1 MTITMD
7 DSQMKT
13 LEQIG
18 RFLKSS
24 TMLACKAVS
33 REGRYEW
40 IETVVNRFKYFTLGK
55 KDKGMVRAYVH
66 HMAGLSPAQL
76 TRLLA
81 RKFQD
86 GSIKLFRRRRNRFKT
101 IYTVFDKELLVETD
115 NAHGRMSGPATRRIF
130 DRAFHVY
137 GDKRFE
143 RLKEISSAHIYN
155 LRSSRTYQLRART
168 FAKTHC
174 VTVAIGIRRKPDP
187 KGRPGYIRVDTV
199 HQGDLNKRKGVYH
212 INLVDAV
219 TQWEIVMCVEG
230 ISEAHLK
237 PILEAALRVFPF
249 WIRGFHSDNGSEYI
263 NAVVAKLL
271 NKLLIEQTK
280 SRSGRTNDNALVE
293 GKNGSVIRKHM
304 GYSHIEQKHAPLINR
319 FYEDRFNEYLNFHRP
334 CGFATVT
341 VDEKG
346 WRKKKYETYQTPY
359 ERLKYVVKTKKS
371 AKRILRA
378 GLDFKR
384 LDEIAARRTD
394 NESAKMMQEAKDAL
408 FKKLGAR
415 MELMPQRP
423 GKPLERS
430 EPLAASPTTRR
441 DRKPTAGHP
450 WRRYGLAVRQ
460 PRVEDFVS
468 SSAS

>member
-18 RFLKSS
+18 QFLKLSRNI
-24 TMLACKAVS
+24 ACKAVS

-40 IETVVNRFKYFTLGK
+40 IETIVNRFKYFTLGK

-66 HMAGLSPAQL
+66 HMTGLSPAQL
-76 TRLLA
+76 TRLVSRRL
-81 RKFQD
+81 RD
-86 GSIKLFRRRRNRFKT
+86 GSIKLSHRRRSRFETK
-101 IYTVFDKELLVETD
+101 YTVFDKELLAETD
-115 NAHGRMSGPATRRIF
+115 NAHGRLSGPATRRIF

-143 RLKEISSAHIYN
+143 RLREISSAHIYN
-155 LRSSRTYQLRART
+155 LRYSRTYQLRART
-168 FAKTHC
+168 FAKTRR

-199 HQGDLNKRKGVYH
+199 HQGDLGKRKGVYH
-212 INLVDAV
+212 VNLVDAV
-219 TQWEIVMCVEG
+219 TQWEIVMCVEA
-230 ISEAHLK
+230 ISEARLE
-237 PILEAALRVFPF
+237 PILEAALRMFPF
-249 WIRGFHSDNGSEYI
+249 GILGFHSDNGSEYI

-304 GYSHIEQKHAPLINR
+304 GYWHIEQKHAPLINR
-319 FYEDRFNEYLNFHRP
+319 FYEERFNEYLNFHRP

-346 WRKKKYETYQTPY
+346 WRQKKYETYQTPY
-359 ERLKYVVKTKKS
+359 ERLKSMVKTKKS
-371 AKRILRA
+371 AKKILRA
-378 GLDFKR
+378 EIAFEM
-384 LDEIAARRTD
+384 LDEIAARQTD
-394 NESAKMMQEAKDAL
+394 NESARMMQEAKDRL
-408 FKKLGAR
+408 FKKLGADV
-415 MELMPQRP
+415 ELM
-423 GKPLERS
+423 
-430 EPLAASPTTRR
+430 A
-441 DRKPTAGHP
+441 RKT
-450 WRRYGLAVRQ
+450 
-460 PRVEDFVS
+460 
-468 SSAS
+468 